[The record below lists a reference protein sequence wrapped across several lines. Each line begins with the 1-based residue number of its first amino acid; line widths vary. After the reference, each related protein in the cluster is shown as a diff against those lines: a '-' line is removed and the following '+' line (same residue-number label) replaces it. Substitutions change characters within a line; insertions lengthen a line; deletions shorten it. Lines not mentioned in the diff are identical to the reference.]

1 MIINEVMTAA
11 EAAVIWGLSPRTVQQ
26 ACTGYKGGKPR
37 FTTEEARLSGRIW
50 LVTRKG
56 MERLYGNTCRDSRVE
71 SVESHSEV
79 N

>member
-37 FTTEEARLSGRIW
+37 FTDEEARLSGRIW

-56 MERLYGNTCRDSRVE
+56 MERLYGKGTAETDILFRRLINE
-71 SVESHSEV
+71 A
-79 N
+79 

>member
-1 MIINEVMTAA
+1 MVINEVMTAA

-50 LVTRKG
+50 LVTREG
-56 MERLYGNTCRDSRVE
+56 MERLYGNRPI
-71 SVESHSEV
+71 
-79 N
+79 

>member
-37 FTTEEARLSGRIW
+37 FTDEEARLSGRIW
-50 LVTRKG
+50 LVTRQG
-56 MERLYGNTCRDSRVE
+56 MERLYGNACRDSRGE
-71 SVESHSEV
+71 SVGSHSPA

>member
-37 FTTEEARLSGRIW
+37 FTDEEARLSGRIW

-56 MERLYGNTCRDSRVE
+56 MERLYGNTCRGSGFEPVG
-71 SVESHSEV
+71 SHSEV